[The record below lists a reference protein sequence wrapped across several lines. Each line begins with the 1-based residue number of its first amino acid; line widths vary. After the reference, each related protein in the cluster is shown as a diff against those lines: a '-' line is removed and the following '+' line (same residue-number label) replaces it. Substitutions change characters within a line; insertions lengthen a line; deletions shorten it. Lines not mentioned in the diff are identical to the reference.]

1 MQLIVRSVQYSSGNV
16 RTQLSPYVQIVV
28 FSAGIV
34 TEVFSA
40 GIAAE
45 VFSAGIVTEVFSAG
59 IVTEDILLLHL

>member
-1 MQLIVRSVQYSSGNV
+1 MKRLPRRQR
-16 RTQLSPYVQIVV
+16 R
-28 FSAGIV
+28 IV